1 MDESP
6 LVSKEIKDYCKNN
19 KIEDVLN
26 QTMQVVLTSLPADPF
41 SVMSALLKEVYSFL
55 YCYLA

>member
-26 QTMQVVLTSLPADPF
+26 QTMQVVLTSLSADPF
-41 SVMSALLKEVYSFL
+41 SVMCALLKEVY
-55 YCYLA
+55 

>member
-41 SVMSALLKEVYSFL
+41 SVMCALLKEVFSFI
-55 YCYLA
+55 YKYIA

>member
-26 QTMQVVLTSLPADPF
+26 QTMQVLLTSLPAHPF
-41 SVMSALLKEVYSFL
+41 SVMCTLLKEVY
-55 YCYLA
+55 